1 MRNIDEIMAQR
12 FYAGDTSTLSNT
24 KVQNKEMY
32 LFGNRIAWI
41 QDGKLYFTLC
51 GWNTLT
57 TRSRLQGLGIDVKQK
72 NGKLLFNGEEIS
84 DHEVYEMTI

>member
-1 MRNIDEIMAQR
+1 MTRQIDEIMAQR

-41 QDGKLYFTLC
+41 
-51 GWNTLT
+51 
-57 TRSRLQGLGIDVKQK
+57 RSRLNGLGINIKQK
-72 NGKLLFNGEEIS
+72 NGKLYFNDVEIN

>member
-32 LFGNRIAWI
+32 LHGNRIAWI
-41 QDGKLYFTLC
+41 YDGKLYFTLC
-51 GWNTLT
+51 GWNT
-57 TRSRLQGLGIDVKQK
+57 S
-72 NGKLLFNGEEIS
+72 
-84 DHEVYEMTI
+84 